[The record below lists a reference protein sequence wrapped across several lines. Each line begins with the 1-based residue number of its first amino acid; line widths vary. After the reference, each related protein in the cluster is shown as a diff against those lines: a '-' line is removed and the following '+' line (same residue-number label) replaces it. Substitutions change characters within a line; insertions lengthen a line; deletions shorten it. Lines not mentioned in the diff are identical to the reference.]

1 MLFYRYN
8 HHWKKCLDESSLINY
23 KSRCRSNREKKHQRL
38 ACLVAL
44 ARVYSTLII
53 SEVTRDNG
61 RTKIMFLVIVAIN
74 VSVSWLS
81 RLVFVI
87 SVVLLLEWVSCVVL
101 LKHHCRLLFL
111 TRQKLYVD
119 YVFLRLR
126 FFHYANRE
134 LSFKIVHEQWPW
146 GRGKYV
152 RCMATSCSL

>member
-23 KSRCRSNREKKHQRL
+23 KSRCRSNKEKKHQRL

-81 RLVFVI
+81 RLVVVI

-101 LKHHCRLLFL
+101 LKHHCRLFVFNSTEVICWLCFL
-111 TRQKLYVD
+111 
-119 YVFLRLR
+119 
-126 FFHYANRE
+126 E
-134 LSFKIVHEQWPW
+134 IEILSLCEQ
-146 GRGKYV
+146 RV
-152 RCMATSCSL
+152 IF

>member
-1 MLFYRYN
+1 MRVL
-8 HHWKKCLDESSLINY
+8 LLITNQGVVLIE
-23 KSRCRSNREKKHQRL
+23 KKKHQRL

-61 RTKIMFLVIVAIN
+61 RTKIMFLVIVANN
-74 VSVSWLS
+74 VSASWLS
-81 RLVFVI
+81 RLVVVI
-87 SVVLLLEWVSCVVL
+87 SVVFVVGVSVLCCVAQTSL
-101 LKHHCRLLFL
+101 SSFLFL

-134 LSFKIVHEQWPW
+134 LSFNIVHEQ
-146 GRGKYV
+146 
-152 RCMATSCSL
+152 

>member
-8 HHWKKCLDESSLINY
+8 HQWKKCLDESSLINY
-23 KSRCRSNREKKHQRL
+23 KSRCRSNRKKKHQRL
-38 ACLVAL
+38 TCLVAL

-81 RLVFVI
+81 RLVVVI

-101 LKHHCRLLFL
+101 LKHHCRLFVFNSTEVICWLCFL
-111 TRQKLYVD
+111 
-119 YVFLRLR
+119 
-126 FFHYANRE
+126 E
-134 LSFKIVHEQWPW
+134 IEILSLCEQ
-146 GRGKYV
+146 RV
-152 RCMATSCSL
+152 IF

>member
-23 KSRCRSNREKKHQRL
+23 KSRCRSNREKKKHQRL

-81 RLVFVI
+81 RLVVVI

-101 LKHHCRLLFL
+101 LKHHCRLFVFNSTEVICWLCFL
-111 TRQKLYVD
+111 
-119 YVFLRLR
+119 
-126 FFHYANRE
+126 E
-134 LSFKIVHEQWPW
+134 IEILSLCEQ
-146 GRGKYV
+146 RV
-152 RCMATSCSL
+152 IF

>member
-44 ARVYSTLII
+44 ARVYLTLII

-81 RLVFVI
+81 RLVVVI

-101 LKHHCRLLFL
+101 LKHHCRLFVFNSTEVICWLCFL
-111 TRQKLYVD
+111 
-119 YVFLRLR
+119 
-126 FFHYANRE
+126 E
-134 LSFKIVHEQWPW
+134 IEILSLCEQ
-146 GRGKYV
+146 RV
-152 RCMATSCSL
+152 IF

>member
-23 KSRCRSNREKKHQRL
+23 KSRCRSNREQKKHQRL

-44 ARVYSTLII
+44 ARVYPTLII
-53 SEVTRDNG
+53 RAVTRGNG

-81 RLVFVI
+81 RLVVVI

-101 LKHHCRLLFL
+101 LKHHCRLFVFNSTEVICWLCFL
-111 TRQKLYVD
+111 ET
-119 YVFLRLR
+119 
-126 FFHYANRE
+126 E
-134 LSFKIVHEQWPW
+134 ILSLCEQ
-146 GRGKYV
+146 RV
-152 RCMATSCSL
+152 IF

>member
-1 MLFYRYN
+1 MIVEAIYSTCYN
-8 HHWKKCLDESSLINY
+8 YLCFFIVIITTEKNAWMRVLLLITNQGVVLIE
-23 KSRCRSNREKKHQRL
+23 KKKHQRL

-61 RTKIMFLVIVAIN
+61 RTKIMFLVIVAMFLYLG
-74 VSVSWLS
+74 SLDLWSLFLLFCCWS
-81 RLVFVI
+81 ECLVLCCSNI
-87 SVVLLLEWVSCVVL
+87 IVVF
-101 LKHHCRLLFL
+101 LFL

-134 LSFKIVHEQWPW
+134 LSFKIVHEQ
-146 GRGKYV
+146 
-152 RCMATSCSL
+152 

>member
-23 KSRCRSNREKKHQRL
+23 KSRCRSNREQKKHQRL

-81 RLVFVI
+81 RLVVVI

-101 LKHHCRLLFL
+101 LKHHCRLFVFNSTEVICWLCFL
-111 TRQKLYVD
+111 
-119 YVFLRLR
+119 
-126 FFHYANRE
+126 E
-134 LSFKIVHEQWPW
+134 IEILSLCEQ
-146 GRGKYV
+146 RV
-152 RCMATSCSL
+152 IF

>member
-1 MLFYRYN
+1 MSVWLLKPYTLPVIIIFAFYRYN
-8 HHWKKCLDESSLINY
+8 HHWEKFLDESSFINY

-81 RLVFVI
+81 RLVVVI

-101 LKHHCRLLFL
+101 LKHHCRLFVFNSTEVICWLCFL
-111 TRQKLYVD
+111 
-119 YVFLRLR
+119 
-126 FFHYANRE
+126 E
-134 LSFKIVHEQWPW
+134 IEILSLCEQ
-146 GRGKYV
+146 RV
-152 RCMATSCSL
+152 IF

>member
-1 MLFYRYN
+1 MIVEAIYSTCYN
-8 HHWKKCLDESSLINY
+8 YLCFFIVIITTEKNAWMRVLLLITNQGAVLIE
-23 KSRCRSNREKKHQRL
+23 KKKHQRL

-81 RLVFVI
+81 RLVVVI

-101 LKHHCRLLFL
+101 LKHHCRLFVFNSTEVTCWLCFL
-111 TRQKLYVD
+111 
-119 YVFLRLR
+119 
-126 FFHYANRE
+126 E
-134 LSFKIVHEQWPW
+134 IEILSLCEQ
-146 GRGKYV
+146 RV
-152 RCMATSCSL
+152 IF

>member
-44 ARVYSTLII
+44 ARVYPTLII

-81 RLVFVI
+81 RLVVVI

-101 LKHHCRLLFL
+101 LKHHCRLFVFNSTEVICWLCFL
-111 TRQKLYVD
+111 
-119 YVFLRLR
+119 
-126 FFHYANRE
+126 E
-134 LSFKIVHEQWPW
+134 IEILSLCEQ
-146 GRGKYV
+146 RV
-152 RCMATSCSL
+152 IF

>member
-1 MLFYRYN
+1 MIVEAIYSTCYN
-8 HHWKKCLDESSLINY
+8 YLCFFIVIITTEKKCLDESSLINY

-81 RLVFVI
+81 RLVIVI

-101 LKHHCRLLFL
+101 LKHHCRLFVFNSTEVICWLCFL
-111 TRQKLYVD
+111 
-119 YVFLRLR
+119 
-126 FFHYANRE
+126 E
-134 LSFKIVHEQWPW
+134 IEILSLCEQ
-146 GRGKYV
+146 RV
-152 RCMATSCSL
+152 IF

>member
-81 RLVFVI
+81 RLVVVI

-101 LKHHCRLLFL
+101 LKHHCRLFVFNSTEVICWLCFL
-111 TRQKLYVD
+111 
-119 YVFLRLR
+119 
-126 FFHYANRE
+126 E
-134 LSFKIVHEQWPW
+134 IEILSQCEQ
-146 GRGKYV
+146 RV
-152 RCMATSCSL
+152 IF

>member
-81 RLVFVI
+81 RLVVVI

-101 LKHHCRLLFL
+101 LKHHCRLFVFNSTEVICWLCFL
-111 TRQKLYVD
+111 
-119 YVFLRLR
+119 
-126 FFHYANRE
+126 E
-134 LSFKIVHEQWPW
+134 IEILSLCEQ
-146 GRGKYV
+146 RV
-152 RCMATSCSL
+152 IF

>member
-1 MLFYRYN
+1 MIVEAIYSTCYN
-8 HHWKKCLDESSLINY
+8 YLCFFIVIITTEKKCLDESSLINY

-81 RLVFVI
+81 RLVVVI

-101 LKHHCRLLFL
+101 LKHHCRLFVFNSTEVICWLCFL
-111 TRQKLYVD
+111 
-119 YVFLRLR
+119 
-126 FFHYANRE
+126 E
-134 LSFKIVHEQWPW
+134 IEILSLCEQ
-146 GRGKYV
+146 RV
-152 RCMATSCSL
+152 IF

>member
-23 KSRCRSNREKKHQRL
+23 KSRCRSNREKKKHQRL

-61 RTKIMFLVIVAIN
+61 PTKIMFLVIVAIN

-81 RLVFVI
+81 RLVVVI

-101 LKHHCRLLFL
+101 LKHHCRLFVFNSTEVICWLCFL
-111 TRQKLYVD
+111 
-119 YVFLRLR
+119 
-126 FFHYANRE
+126 E
-134 LSFKIVHEQWPW
+134 IEILSLCEQ
-146 GRGKYV
+146 RV
-152 RCMATSCSL
+152 IF

>member
-1 MLFYRYN
+1 MIVEAIYSTCYNYLCFFYRYN

-44 ARVYSTLII
+44 ARVYPTLII

-81 RLVFVI
+81 RLVVVI

-101 LKHHCRLLFL
+101 LKHHCRLFVFNSTEVICWLCFL
-111 TRQKLYVD
+111 
-119 YVFLRLR
+119 
-126 FFHYANRE
+126 E
-134 LSFKIVHEQWPW
+134 IEILSLCEQ
-146 GRGKYV
+146 RV
-152 RCMATSCSL
+152 IF

>member
-44 ARVYSTLII
+44 SRVYSTLII

-81 RLVFVI
+81 RLVVVI

-101 LKHHCRLLFL
+101 LKHHCRLFVFNSTDVICWLCFL
-111 TRQKLYVD
+111 
-119 YVFLRLR
+119 
-126 FFHYANRE
+126 E
-134 LSFKIVHEQWPW
+134 IEILSLCEQ
-146 GRGKYV
+146 RV
-152 RCMATSCSL
+152 IF

>member
-1 MLFYRYN
+1 MPFYRYN

-81 RLVFVI
+81 RLVVVI

-101 LKHHCRLLFL
+101 LKHHCRLFVFNSTEVICWLCFL
-111 TRQKLYVD
+111 
-119 YVFLRLR
+119 
-126 FFHYANRE
+126 E
-134 LSFKIVHEQWPW
+134 IEILSLCEQ
-146 GRGKYV
+146 RV
-152 RCMATSCSL
+152 IF

>member
-1 MLFYRYN
+1 MSVCLCTCYNYLCFFYRYN

-81 RLVFVI
+81 QLVVVI

-101 LKHHCRLLFL
+101 LKHHCRLFVFNSTEVICWLCFL
-111 TRQKLYVD
+111 EIEIL
-119 YVFLRLR
+119 
-126 FFHYANRE
+126 
-134 LSFKIVHEQWPW
+134 
-146 GRGKYV
+146 
-152 RCMATSCSL
+152 

>member
-81 RLVFVI
+81 RLVVVI
-87 SVVLLLEWVSCVVL
+87 SVVLLLEWMSCVVL
-101 LKHHCRLLFL
+101 LKHHCRLFVFNSTEVICWLCFL
-111 TRQKLYVD
+111 
-119 YVFLRLR
+119 
-126 FFHYANRE
+126 E
-134 LSFKIVHEQWPW
+134 IEILSQCEQ
-146 GRGKYV
+146 RV
-152 RCMATSCSL
+152 IF

>member
-81 RLVFVI
+81 RLVVVI
-87 SVVLLLEWVSCVVL
+87 SVILLLEWVSCVVL
-101 LKHHCRLLFL
+101 LKHHCRLFVFNSTEVICWLCFL
-111 TRQKLYVD
+111 
-119 YVFLRLR
+119 
-126 FFHYANRE
+126 E
-134 LSFKIVHEQWPW
+134 IEILSLCEQ
-146 GRGKYV
+146 RV
-152 RCMATSCSL
+152 IF

>member
-1 MLFYRYN
+1 MIVEAIYSTCYNYRYN
-8 HHWKKCLDESSLINY
+8 HHWKKCFDESSLINY
-23 KSRCRSNREKKHQRL
+23 KSRCRSNREKKEHQRL

-81 RLVFVI
+81 RLVVVI

-101 LKHHCRLLFL
+101 LKHHCRLFVFNSTEVICWLCFL
-111 TRQKLYVD
+111 
-119 YVFLRLR
+119 
-126 FFHYANRE
+126 E
-134 LSFKIVHEQWPW
+134 IEILSLCEQ
-146 GRGKYV
+146 RV
-152 RCMATSCSL
+152 IF

>member
-23 KSRCRSNREKKHQRL
+23 KSRCRSNREKKKHQRL
-38 ACLVAL
+38 AFLVAL
-44 ARVYSTLII
+44 ARVYPTLII

-81 RLVFVI
+81 RLVVVI

-101 LKHHCRLLFL
+101 LKHHCRLFVFNSTEVICWLCFL
-111 TRQKLYVD
+111 
-119 YVFLRLR
+119 
-126 FFHYANRE
+126 E
-134 LSFKIVHEQWPW
+134 IEILSLCEQ
-146 GRGKYV
+146 RV
-152 RCMATSCSL
+152 IF

>member
-23 KSRCRSNREKKHQRL
+23 KSRCRSNREKKNQRL

-81 RLVFVI
+81 RLVVVI

-101 LKHHCRLLFL
+101 LKHHCRLFVFNSTEVICWLCFL
-111 TRQKLYVD
+111 
-119 YVFLRLR
+119 
-126 FFHYANRE
+126 E
-134 LSFKIVHEQWPW
+134 IEILSLCEQ
-146 GRGKYV
+146 RV
-152 RCMATSCSL
+152 IF